1 MENVTVRSNTAL
13 TGEIFMLELATESIA
28 KEARPGQFVSV
39 YCNDGSRLLPRPIS
53 ICRADADTGRL
64 YLVIRRGG
72 KGTAEL
78 AKLEEGD
85 RIDILGPLGNGFP
98 AEEAEG
104 KRALLVGG
112 GVGIPP
118 LVFLA
123 ESLNAEKTAVLGYR
137 SSETFLCD
145 EMKAAAGTFLATEDG
160 SLGVK
165 GNVLD
170 CIRQENIE
178 ADIIYACGPTPMLR
192 ALKAYA
198 AEKNIPCYLSL
209 EERMACGVGACLACV
224 CKASAPDPHFGT
236 PTRRI
241 CADGPVFEA
250 KEIEL

>member
-1 MENVTVRSNTAL
+1 MGKRMENVTVRSNTAL

-118 LVFLA
+118 LY
-123 ESLNAEKTAVLGYR
+123 N
-137 SSETFLCD
+137 LC
-145 EMKAAAGTFLATEDG
+145 KKL
-160 SLGVK
+160 
-165 GNVLD
+165 
-170 CIRQENIE
+170 
-178 ADIIYACGPTPMLR
+178 
-192 ALKAYA
+192 
-198 AEKNIPCYLSL
+198 
-209 EERMACGVGACLACV
+209 
-224 CKASAPDPHFGT
+224 
-236 PTRRI
+236 
-241 CADGPVFEA
+241 
-250 KEIEL
+250 